1 MATGEDSAMRP
12 RIAPGT
18 MRVFMERMFTR
29 LGVPTADAATAT
41 DVLMFSDL
49 HGIDSHGIPR
59 MRMYAQAIRDG
70 RVNLEPHITVV
81 AETAATLTLDGDH
94 GLGLVVGPEAMRRC
108 IAKAR
113 ESGWCTASVRRSNHY
128 GAASYY
134 PMLAVAEGMGGM
146 SMTNAG
152 PLMVPTF
159 GATPVLGTNP
169 LSIAFPGG
177 NETDPFL
184 LDMATTS
191 VAWGKVEIARR
202 EGKSIPSGWA
212 VNADGEFVTDP
223 NEAVALAPLGSDR
236 ERSSHKGYG
245 LAGSVDLFSA
255 VLSGGSWS
263 KRINRQR
270 EGTDVK
276 AGTCHAFMAWRI
288 DAFGP
293 VEEYRA
299 TMDDFMTTL
308 MASPPAP
315 GRDAVLV
322 AGQQEFAALRD
333 REAHGVPLHRSVLD
347 DVRDLAAEL
356 DVPYDLEVG
365 PGA

>member
-1 MATGEDSAMRP
+1 MATGEDAATRP
-12 RIAPGT
+12 RIAPGA
-18 MRVFMERMFTR
+18 MRTFMERMFTR
-29 LGVPTADAATAT
+29 LGVPAADAATAT
-41 DVLMFSDL
+41 EVLMFSDL
-49 HGIDSHGIPR
+49 HGIDSHGLPR
-59 MRMYAQAIRDG
+59 MRMYSRMILDG
-70 RVNLEPHITVV
+70 RINLHPEITTV
-81 AETAATLTLDGDH
+81 AETAATLTLDGDN

-108 IAKAR
+108 IEKAR
-113 ESGWCTASVRRSNHY
+113 ESGWCTVSVRRSNHF

-134 PMLAVAEGMGGM
+134 PMLAVAAGMGGM

-159 GATPVLGTNP
+159 GATPMLGTNP

-177 NETDPFL
+177 DTSDPFL

-191 VAWGKVEIARR
+191 VAWGKIEIARR
-202 EGKSIPSGWA
+202 EGKPIPAGWA
-212 VNADGEFVTDP
+212 VNAAGEFVTDP
-223 NEAVALAPLGSDR
+223 HEAVALAPLGSDR

-270 EGTDVK
+270 EGTNAM

-293 VEEYRA
+293 VDDYRA
-299 TMDDFMTTL
+299 TMDDFMSTL
-308 MASPPAP
+308 MAAPPAP

-322 AGQQEFAALRD
+322 AGQQEFEALRD
-333 REAHGVPLHRSVLD
+333 REVNGVPLHRSVLD

-365 PGA
+365 LEA